1 MKNIGE
7 QAVSVEQILQT
18 IKGVITGD
26 NSKEDVLELTEIVQ
40 DGEIDNQKNSIQL
53 EEGVD
58 IKDKKGIYNQS
69 TSGNSED
76 ELIEENSNQLEVKK
90 GKQDLKLSQNNI
102 GNDETQIMTN
112 KNQDSKS
119 LESLNKSPKNVMLSE
134 ETVAETSETL
144 KNLVRTVSKPLSDGL
159 SFRNGT
165 SLEDLII
172 EILKPY
178 LKEWL
183 DSNLPSIVKHIVEK
197 EVQKLIPKDED

>member
-18 IKGVITGD
+18 IRGVITGD
-26 NSKEDVLELTEIVQ
+26 NSKEDILELTEIVD
-40 DGEIDNQKNSIQL
+40 DGNIDNQKS
-53 EEGVD
+53 D
-58 IKDKKGIYNQS
+58 IKIGKDSQLNKTVNEEAIIIKNELADQNIDKHKA
-69 TSGNSED
+69 GN
-76 ELIEENSNQLEVKK
+76 NM
-90 GKQDLKLSQNNI
+90 QDTKSSVNDI
-102 GNDETQIMTN
+102 GNNVEQTVNN
-112 KNQDSKS
+112 KNYDTKA
-119 LESLNKSPKNVMLSE
+119 LETSNKTAKNIMLSDE
-134 ETVAETSETL
+134 IVAEISETL
-144 KNLVRTVSKPLSDGL
+144 KSLVRTVSKPVSAGL

-183 DSNLPSIVKHIVEK
+183 DNNLPSIVKHIVEK